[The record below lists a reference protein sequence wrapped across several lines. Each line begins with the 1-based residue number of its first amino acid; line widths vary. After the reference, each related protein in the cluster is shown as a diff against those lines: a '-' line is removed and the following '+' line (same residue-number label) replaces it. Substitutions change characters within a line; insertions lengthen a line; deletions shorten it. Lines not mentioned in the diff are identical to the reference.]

1 MKKATKKFAS
11 LLDNNRWASVN
22 VSILSIV
29 LSLLCASVLLLILG
43 KNPLDAFRSFLQGSG
58 FWPKAKY
65 GAGTGLVTD
74 FTSFLGMLGPLILA
88 SLSFIVGFK
97 AGLFNIGIAGQMV
110 ASGFVATALVGYT
123 DLSAFVAKPLVI
135 LIGLAVGGIMGWFIG
150 WLKYKFNIH
159 EVVSTIMVSYIVN
172 YLVGFF
178 INTYYLDGTTRN
190 MRICSP
196 EARLTWTNLH
206 LAGGSKFSIPLG
218 IFLAIAAVILVKYI
232 FDRTV
237 FGFELKAVGS
247 NAKCARYTGI
257 KVGRRMI
264 ASMVF
269 SGMLAG
275 LAGVTYF
282 CGYFNSI
289 VTKVLPAMGYDAI
302 AVALLGNASPVGAVF
317 AATLVSIFQVGS
329 NYMSSSL
336 GVAKEIASLITGI
349 LLSFA
354 ACGGYFRFMAH
365 RKLDRIADEELRMKQ
380 ARAEKED
387 VSHAQ

>member
-1 MKKATKKFAS
+1 MKKSPKKFVS

-22 VSILSIV
+22 VSILSIL

-43 KNPLDAFRSFLQGSG
+43 KNPLVAFRSFLQGSG
-58 FWPKAKY
+58 LWPKAKY
-65 GAGTGLVTD
+65 GAGTGMLTD
-74 FTSFLGMLGPLILA
+74 LTSFLGMLGPLILA

-110 ASGFVATALVGYT
+110 ASGFVATVVVGYS

-135 LIGLAVGGIMGWFIG
+135 LIGIAVGGIMGWFIG

-159 EVVSTIMVSYIVN
+159 EVVSTIMVSYIIN

-178 INTYYLDGTTRN
+178 INTYFLDGMTRN
-190 MRICSP
+190 MKICS
-196 EARLTWTNLH
+196 AASRLTWTNLRI
-206 LAGGSKFSIPLG
+206 GDGPKFSVPLG
-218 IFLAIAAVILVKYI
+218 LILAVIAVFVVRYV
-232 FDRTV
+232 FDKTV

-247 NAKCARYTGI
+247 NAKCARYAGI
-257 KVGRRMI
+257 KVGNRMI

-282 CGYFNSI
+282 CGYFNTI
-289 VTKVLPAMGYDAI
+289 ITKVLPPMGYDAI
-302 AVALLGNASPVGAVF
+302 AVALLGNASPVGSVF
-317 AATLVSIFQVGS
+317 AAILVGIFQVGS

-336 GVAKEIASLITGI
+336 GVAKEISSLITGI

-354 ACGGYFRFMAH
+354 ACGGYFRYMAH
-365 RKLDRIADEELRMKQ
+365 RKLDRIADEERRLAKQ
-380 ARAEKED
+380 AAGKED
-387 VSHAQ
+387 PHVK